1 MLLDTGGCYSR
12 KSRFLAQK
20 AATEKLDFYPFSPST
35 TSKVSIAAHWMKPDL
50 GQCPILVETIPD
62 LEHIQVTPGLSRF
75 FRTTEPVLKS
85 DNRAWID
92 FSSFSENAHE
102 VVEMMESL
110 LRNQSTLSY
119 NDLLMVL
126 NKLKDVVN
134 ISVVTT
140 TLAQA
145 LIDIISDILESDSDL
160 LPFTNT

>member
-1 MLLDTGGCYSR
+1 M
-12 KSRFLAQK
+12 
-20 AATEKLDFYPFSPST
+20 
-35 TSKVSIAAHWMKPDL
+35 
-50 GQCPILVETIPD
+50 
-62 LEHIQVTPGLSRF
+62 
-75 FRTTEPVLKS
+75 
-85 DNRAWID
+85 
-92 FSSFSENAHE
+92 HE

-110 LRNQSTLSY
+110 LSNQSTLTY
-119 NDLLMVL
+119 NDLLTVL